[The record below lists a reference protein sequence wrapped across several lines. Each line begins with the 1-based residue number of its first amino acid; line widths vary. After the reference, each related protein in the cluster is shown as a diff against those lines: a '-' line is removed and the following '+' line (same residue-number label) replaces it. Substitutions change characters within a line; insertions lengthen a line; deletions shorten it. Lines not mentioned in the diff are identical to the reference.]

1 MLKLSLGDLVEADKA
16 VDNVAGLLVLPAG
29 RRLTRAFRLRRPGAA
44 PLEAEVSARRLVDG
58 RLQLAMRDLA
68 ERRRAAEALRESEE
82 RYERLAASAP
92 DAIVVEASGRVVFVN
107 PALRKLLGL
116 QPSAAMAGRALADF
130 LHPDERLEVAKAAAD
145 AAAAGPAG
153 VRLATRMRRA
163 DGSTAEVEGTATAVT
178 YRGRPAVQ
186 VLMREV
192 VDDRPAAAGD
202 VYRDAL
208 TGLTSPLLLPDRLS
222 VAISQ
227 AYRHRA
233 RVGVVHVDVDGFSA
247 LNERIGRPLADRVLR
262 AVARRLSHCV
272 RQGDTAARLEADAF
286 VLVLPGLHHGED
298 ATRIGEKVLRA
309 LRKPFP
315 LTDGAVPL
323 TASVGIAVFPE
334 DGEDAPALLASAEQ
348 SSLRAHEAGGDR
360 LESSAPALV
369 EDGYDA
375 LELEAGLRAAL
386 AGGSMALNGTPPP
399 AGVLHYQ
406 PIFALGA
413 RRIVGVE
420 ALLRWQHPQM
430 GLVFPQSFLSRSDFT
445 GLILAIGPWI
455 LRTAAV
461 QAREWQRSQRTLRL
475 AVNLSP
481 PELMKKTLPDEVKA
495 VLEETGLPPRQL
507 QLEVPEGHVV
517 SDLPRSVDMLH
528 RLKALG
534 VLARPRPLR
543 GALLLARPPGRAA
556 PRRREARPRLSP
568 RPVLEPGGRVAP
580 HRGHRGG
587 PRAQAA
593 HLRAGSR
600 DGRAARAPRAAGLRR
615 GAGLP
620 PRPPGT
626 AGDARRPARGPRRET
641 RRCGGAMSFGGRLE
655 TLDLSALLQT
665 LAVGV
670 ASGRLTLTRLDR
682 HAVLVLRSGRVV
694 YASGGS
700 AGETLAGRLLREKLV
715 GETELMTALERQHDG
730 TGFRR
735 LGEVLVEMGL
745 LAEGTLQ
752 AVVRRRME
760 ELVGELLAWKSG
772 FFRFEPVGEP
782 RRRRRGGPRRLRAP
796 GRRCAAGASDAG
808 GGGARS
814 RGPLPPPPAAT
825 QTLPPLPP
833 SAVHEAVRRSPP
845 RPGPTPRTTSARPSC
860 RCCASPRSCS
870 PGRWSSR

>member
-1 MLKLSLGDLVEADKA
+1 LSEETRLPIELRAVLDTLRQRDQQYRLLAEQAADGVLLVAVDGRVADASPGAAVLLGRPRAALLKLSLADLFEADKA
-16 VDNVAGLLVLPAG
+16 VDNVAGLLALPEK
-29 RRLTRAFRLRRPGAA
+29 RRLTRSFRLRRPGAA

-58 RLQLAMRDLA
+58 RLQLALRDLA
-68 ERRRAAEALRESEE
+68 ERRRAADALRESEE

-107 PALRKLLGL
+107 PALRRLLGL
-116 QPSAAMAGRALADF
+116 QPSAPMAGRALGDF
-130 LHPDERLEVAKAAAD
+130 LHPDERLEMARAASDSAT
-145 AAAAGPAG
+145 AGPVGA
-153 VRLATRMRRA
+153 RLATRLRRA

-186 VLMREV
+186 LLMREV

-233 RVGVVHVDVDGFSA
+233 RVGVVHVDVDAFSA
-247 LNERIGRPLADRVLR
+247 LDARIGRAPADRVLR

-272 RQGDTAARLEADAF
+272 RQGDTAARLEKDAF
-286 VLVLPGLHHGED
+286 VLVLPGLHHAED

-348 SSLRAHEAGGDR
+348 SSIRAHAAGGDR
-360 LESSAPALV
+360 LESSAPLPV
-369 EDGYDA
+369 EDGVDA

-386 AGGSMALNGTPPP
+386 AGGSMALDGPPPP

-406 PIFALGA
+406 PIHALGT

-455 LRTAAV
+455 LRTAATQV
-461 QAREWQRSQRTLRL
+461 REWQRSQRALRV

-495 VLEETGLPPRQL
+495 ILEETGLSPRQL

-517 SDLPRSVDMLH
+517 SDLPRSIDMLH

-534 VLARPRPLR
+534 VQLVLDRFAVRYSSLGRLAELPLDGVKLDLAFLR
-543 GALLLARPPGRAA
+543 GPSSNPEDVSLLTAVTAVARGLKLRICAQGVETAAQLALLERLGCAEAQGFYLGPP
-556 PRRREARPRLSP
+556 
-568 RPVLEPGGRVAP
+568 V
-580 HRGHRGG
+580 
-587 PRAQAA
+587 
-593 HLRAGSR
+593 
-600 DGRAARAPRAAGLRR
+600 
-615 GAGLP
+615 P
-620 PRPPGT
+620 P
-626 AGDARRPARGPRRET
+626 A
-641 RRCGGAMSFGGRLE
+641 
-655 TLDLSALLQT
+655 T
-665 LAVGV
+665 LADQ
-670 ASGRLTLTRLDR
+670 L
-682 HAVLVLRSGRVV
+682 
-694 YASGGS
+694 
-700 AGETLAGRLLREKLV
+700 
-715 GETELMTALERQHDG
+715 
-730 TGFRR
+730 
-735 LGEVLVEMGL
+735 
-745 LAEGTLQ
+745 
-752 AVVRRRME
+752 
-760 ELVGELLAWKSG
+760 
-772 FFRFEPVGEP
+772 
-782 RRRRRGGPRRLRAP
+782 
-796 GRRCAAGASDAG
+796 
-808 GGGARS
+808 GARS
-814 RGPLPPPPAAT
+814 AKRGAA
-825 QTLPPLPP
+825 
-833 SAVHEAVRRSPP
+833 
-845 RPGPTPRTTSARPSC
+845 G
-860 RCCASPRSCS
+860 
-870 PGRWSSR
+870 GR

>member
-1 MLKLSLGDLVEADKA
+1 MSEETRLPLELRAVMDTLRQRDQQYRLLAEQSADGVLLIAADGRVADASPGAAVLLGRPRAALLKLSLGDLVEADKA
-16 VDNVAGLLVLPAG
+16 VDNVASLLVLPAK

-68 ERRRAAEALRESEE
+68 ERHRAADALRESEE

-92 DAIVVEASGRVVFVN
+92 DAIVVEAAGRVVFVN

-130 LHPDERLEVAKAAAD
+130 LHPDERLEMAKKAAD
-145 AAAAGPAG
+145 SAAAGPAG
-153 VRLATRMRRA
+153 VRLATRVRRA
-163 DGSTAEVEGTATAVT
+163 DGSSAEVEGTATAVT

-186 VLMREV
+186 LLLREV
-192 VDDRPAAAGD
+192 TDERPAAGD

-208 TGLTSPLLLPDRLS
+208 TGLTSSLLVPDRLS

-233 RVGVVHVDVDGFSA
+233 RVGVVHVDVDGFGA
-247 LNERIGRPLADRVLR
+247 LNARIGRPLADRVLR
-262 AVARRLSHCV
+262 SVARRLSHCV
-272 RQGDTAARLEADAF
+272 RQGDTAARLENDAF
-286 VLVLPGLHHGED
+286 ALVLPGLHHGED

-348 SSLRAHEAGGDR
+348 SSLRAHAAGGDR
-360 LESSAPALV
+360 LESSVPPPV
-369 EDGYDA
+369 EEGVDA

-386 AGGSMALNGTPPP
+386 AGGTMKLSSSPPP

-406 PIFALGA
+406 PIHALGT

-461 QAREWQRSQRTLRL
+461 QAREWQKGHRTLRV

-481 PELMKKTLPDEVKA
+481 PELMKKSLPDDVRA
-495 VLEETGLPPRQL
+495 VLEETGLPARQL

-534 VLARPRPLR
+534 VQLVLDRFAVRYSSLGRLAELPLDGVKLDLAFLRGPSSNPEDVSLLTAVTAVARGLKLRICAQGVETAAQLALLERLGCAEAQGFFLGPPVPPATLADQLGARP
-543 GALLLARPPGRAA
+543 GKA
-556 PRRREARPRLSP
+556 
-568 RPVLEPGGRVAP
+568 
-580 HRGHRGG
+580 
-587 PRAQAA
+587 
-593 HLRAGSR
+593 
-600 DGRAARAPRAAGLRR
+600 
-615 GAGLP
+615 
-620 PRPPGT
+620 
-626 AGDARRPARGPRRET
+626 DA
-641 RRCGGAMSFGGRLE
+641 
-655 TLDLSALLQT
+655 
-665 LAVGV
+665 
-670 ASGRLTLTRLDR
+670 
-682 HAVLVLRSGRVV
+682 
-694 YASGGS
+694 
-700 AGETLAGRLLREKLV
+700 K
-715 GETELMTALERQHDG
+715 
-730 TGFRR
+730 
-735 LGEVLVEMGL
+735 
-745 LAEGTLQ
+745 
-752 AVVRRRME
+752 
-760 ELVGELLAWKSG
+760 
-772 FFRFEPVGEP
+772 
-782 RRRRRGGPRRLRAP
+782 
-796 GRRCAAGASDAG
+796 
-808 GGGARS
+808 GAR
-814 RGPLPPPPAAT
+814 
-825 QTLPPLPP
+825 
-833 SAVHEAVRRSPP
+833 
-845 RPGPTPRTTSARPSC
+845 
-860 RCCASPRSCS
+860 
-870 PGRWSSR
+870 